1 MPRIYLKSTNRKVS
15 IIATFLTVQFG
26 IIMFLIPSALINLIP
41 QSALGKYF
49 IDHIYFT
56 YVILP
61 IILYIS
67 VTGFYYYSIKI
78 DAYIMHIT
86 SFRTISGLLKNKN
99 YIELPHD
106 MLIEYSFFNR
116 SLSMNKTLMIK
127 MKDVNGKRIIKRFKL
142 SFLSKREE
150 QKISKVLDQII
161 AKNR

>member
-1 MPRIYLKSTNRKVS
+1 
-15 IIATFLTVQFG
+15 
-26 IIMFLIPSALINLIP
+26 MFLIPSALINLIP

>member
-1 MPRIYLKSTNRKVS
+1 M
-15 IIATFLTVQFG
+15 IATFLTVQFG
-26 IIMFLIPSALINLIP
+26 IIIFLIPSVLINLIP

-67 VTGFYYYSIKI
+67 ITGFYYYSIKI
-78 DAYIMHIT
+78 DVYIMHMT

-106 MLIEYSFFNR
+106 MLIQYSFFNR
-116 SLSMNKTLMIK
+116 SFSVNKTLMLK
-127 MKDVNGKRIIKRFKL
+127 MNDVNGKKIIKRFKL